1 MQPLFT
7 ALNTWNEQLC
17 RETYRKCNLT
27 VYPSVWVRTILQIIA
42 IVVTLGTGVTY
53 FVAGFFYDMPGEF
66 RFINVLNIA
75 IGALLLYHLL
85 SEPKKSTAREM
96 KRLAQK
102 YGTVQVLTQDEFFE
116 DCVYHRASLS
126 ETVRVVDYR
135 DLLCVKQTKHY
146 ILMFTRAQSVLIVEK
161 NGVTNGASE
170 TLYRFLREKREA
182 RKEEA

>member
-17 RETYRKCNLT
+17 REIYRKSNLT
-27 VYPSVWVRTILQIIA
+27 VYPSMWVRTILQIIA
-42 IVVTLGTGVTY
+42 IVATLGTGVTY
-53 FVAGFFYDMPGEF
+53 FVLDFSYELSEEL
-66 RFINVLNIA
+66 RLLNILNIA
-75 IGALLLYHLL
+75 IAALLLYHLL
-85 SEPKKSTAREM
+85 SEPKKSAARQM
-96 KRLAQK
+96 KRIAQK

-170 TLYRFLREKREA
+170 TLYRFLCEKREA